1 MSTPVSSVTQQA
13 VVVAQLPYSP
23 MTNYA
28 VQPVPAYP
36 FQPYQVP
43 GGGMIFP
50 GYYTSP
56 GAAFFGPLV
65 TTAVVTAVSGV
76 IVVTM
81 DDDDDDNRAASP

>member
-1 MSTPVSSVTQQA
+1 MSCGGATAGDAAGPWHWWGVTGA
-13 VVVAQLPYSP
+13 AGATIAADAGSGSAANLERK
-23 MTNYA
+23 
-28 VQPVPAYP
+28 
-36 FQPYQVP
+36 
-43 GGGMIFP
+43 G
-50 GYYTSP
+50 